1 MSPCCLEGWILV
13 IADLDASAELAGE
26 APSHKA
32 PPPRLFVGASIVET
46 RWFGEA
52 CMELNGVLV
61 AGSMCKARW
70 HGRRNLCC
78 VVLDGLR
85 TNG

>member
-1 MSPCCLEGWILV
+1 MSPCSLEGWILV
-13 IADLDASAELAGE
+13 IADLDAGAELASE
-26 APSHKA
+26 ASSHKA
-32 PPPRLFVGASIVET
+32 PSPRLLVGASVVEA
-46 RWFGEA
+46 RRLGEV

-61 AGSMCKARW
+61 AGSTCKTRW